1 MPTDTERRLEALEN
15 VLLFGGGVAAGT
27 ASGRQLA
34 AAAAK
39 AAARRAPAIAA
50 RAGGTAL
57 GVARRH
63 PVAATAFIA
72 YVAHKEGVSLDTARE
87 LVEDQVQEIQEGQRF
102 VSPLLTPVPRALM
115 DPGAVIPRYKRK
127 VSKANKAVKHAMSL
141 LKGGTKA
148 STGADKGKL
157 PKGAFKM
164 AVKAAG
170 LANPKTKSVIGKG
183 KSKTKALARK
193 IRKWW

>member
-15 VLLFGGGVAAGT
+15 LLLFGGGVTAGT

-39 AAARRAPAIAA
+39 AAARRAPAVAA
-50 RAGGTAL
+50 RAGRTAL
-57 GVARRH
+57 GVARKH
-63 PVAATAFIA
+63 PYATVAFIA

-87 LVEDQVQEIQEGQRF
+87 LVEDQVEEVQESQRF
-102 VSPLLTPVPRALM
+102 VSPLLTPIPRALM

-141 LKGGTKA
+141 LKAGPKR

-157 PKGAFKM
+157 AKGAFKI

-170 LANPKTKSVIGKG
+170 LANPKTKSKIGKG
-183 KSKTKALARK
+183 KGKVKALARK

>member
-15 VLLFGGGVAAGT
+15 LLLFGGGVTAAT

-39 AAARRAPAIAA
+39 AAARRAPGVAA

-72 YVAHKEGVSLDTARE
+72 YVAHKEGVSLDTARD
-87 LVEDQVQEIQEGQRF
+87 LVEDQLAEAAEAQRF
-102 VSPLLTPVPRALM
+102 VSPLLAPVQIGTAIR
-115 DPGAVIPRYKRK
+115 DRKRK
-127 VSKANKAVKHAMSL
+127 VSKANKAVKQAMSL

-148 STGADKGKL
+148 ATGADKGKL

-170 LANPKTKSVIGKG
+170 LANPNTKTKIGRGSG
-183 KSKTKALARK
+183 KVKSLARK
-193 IRKWW
+193 IKKWWK